1 MKVREILDAKGRGVV
16 TVRPEASVSTVV
28 HRLVLERIGALV
40 VSEDGRHIAGVVTE
54 SDIVRALAAD
64 GAAAVASG
72 RRVAELMTRNVAT
85 CTPEDTVKRVMAEMT
100 RRRVRHL
107 PVVEDGRLVGIV
119 SIGDVV
125 KSRLGEVEEETTML
139 RDSYLASR

>member
-1 MKVREILDAKGRGVV
+1 MKVREILDAKGRDVV
-16 TVRPEASVSTVV
+16 TIRPEATVSTAL
-28 HRLVLERIGALV
+28 HRLVQERIGALV
-40 VSEDGRHIAGVVTE
+40 VSEDGHRVAGVVSE
-54 SDIVRALAAD
+54 SDIVRALAAE
-64 GAAAVASG
+64 GAALVAGG
-72 RRVAELMTRNVAT
+72 RRVADLVTREVAT
-85 CTPEDTVKRVMAEMT
+85 CTAEDTVKHVMAEMT

-125 KSRLGEVEEETTML
+125 KSRLEEAEEETTML